1 MPTDVSPAEA
11 LEALAAA
18 LDARQFATT
27 LVTGENR
34 VPRLR
39 VVSRYAKLSEDIYA
53 DSQYFW
59 YSWAERIAPV
69 NAVPAAAAKVTA
81 ILRITGQPS
90 PG

>member
-1 MPTDVSPAEA
+1 MPTNVSPAEA

-18 LDARQFATT
+18 FDTRQFATT

-34 VPRLR
+34 MPHLR
-39 VVSRYAKLSEDIYA
+39 IVSRYAKLSEDIYA

-69 NAVPAAAAKVTA
+69 NAVPAAAAKVAA
-81 ILRITGQPS
+81 ILRTTGQPTS
-90 PG
+90 G